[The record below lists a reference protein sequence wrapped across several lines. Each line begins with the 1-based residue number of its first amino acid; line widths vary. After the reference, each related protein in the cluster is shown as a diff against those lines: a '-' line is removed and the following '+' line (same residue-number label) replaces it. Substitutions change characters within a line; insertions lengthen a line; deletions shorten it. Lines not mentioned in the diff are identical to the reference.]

1 MIKVKHWQRGLSA
14 SSGDDDNAGD
24 DFDFSATQQDF
35 NAPFRAAQTSMS
47 SAAAAA
53 GNTPVPTVSG
63 TQKHPGPTG
72 TVYGG
77 TVADTGNPMLEGLIL
92 GRKWD
97 NSQPITYFFDNA
109 DSARPWTAAEKDA
122 FRAALQTW
130 SDVANIKFVEVF
142 DINAAN
148 LVNFTINDPGSQDLG
163 FGGSPSPTSNQI
175 FQAFNI
181 GFPNYD
187 GTLDPGGVAFW
198 GMVHQIG
205 HALGV
210 KHPHDTNGGT
220 PVFPGVDNAF
230 FDYGDNDLNQ
240 GIFTVMSYNRS
251 FASLIGVPFTTT
263 NEFGSSAAPMPL
275 DIAAMQVIY
284 GANPHHNDGN
294 NVYLLPTSNSKGTG
308 WTGIYDTGGMDEIK
322 NPGNAPSIINLVAA
336 TIDNS
341 PTGGGQPSYVDGISG
356 GYTIAQNVVIENA
369 SGGAASDT
377 IIGNHV
383 ANVLSGNAGNDTIFG
398 AGGNDNLVGGADD
411 DTLYGDAGDPRA
423 SGVGLGSGL
432 ILNPSGN
439 TSFATA
445 LDITNSFSLSPNPD
459 IANSTT
465 VPHVTISMTTPA
477 TGTVLQPWFAVT
489 VNPGSTIRV
498 DVDHT
503 INIDSLA
510 FLYGPDGVGLTFND
524 DSTVDPGSVFVYPF
538 NNLLYSQDSA
548 LSINA
553 VTGGTYYLQF
563 ADFNDLFFLPNNAS
577 FDVHVSVSNPLPLGT
592 DGAAGDDR
600 ISGDAGNDQLF
611 GGGGND
617 VLSGGA
623 GNDVLNGGTGN
634 DTLTGGG
641 GDDTFVLLAGSG
653 SDLVTDF
660 QIGSS
665 ANRDVIDLRDFG
677 LTISQV
683 LNDTFDTTQGA
694 VIDLGSDQITLAGV
708 TKSQLATHSDVLLV

>member
-1 MIKVKHWQRGLSA
+1 MSVKFVRSA
-14 SSGDDDNAGD
+14 KSVASFSDDETDLFTQDSDPFAAPVLFQPSTQLAATAGGAFPVANAGK
-24 DFDFSATQQDF
+24 
-35 NAPFRAAQTSMS
+35 
-47 SAAAAA
+47 
-53 GNTPVPTVSG
+53 G
-63 TQKHPGPTG
+63 PGATG

-77 TVADTGNPMLEGLIL
+77 TVADTGNPMLEGLIF
-92 GRKWD
+92 GTKWD

-109 DSARPWTAAEKDA
+109 DSVRPWTAAEKDA

-142 DINAAN
+142 DFNAAN
-148 LVNFTINDPGSQDLG
+148 LVNFTIDIPGSQELG
-163 FGGSPSPTSNQI
+163 FGGFPNPSNQV

-181 GFPNYD
+181 GFPDYD
-187 GTLDPGGVAFW
+187 ALLNPGGAAFW

-205 HALGV
+205 HALGL
-210 KHPHDTNGGT
+210 KHPHDTGGGT
-220 PVFPGVDNAF
+220 PVFPGVTVNQAT

-240 GIFTVMSYNRS
+240 GIYTVMSYNRS

-263 NEFGSSAAPMPL
+263 NEFGSTAAPMPF

-284 GANPHHNDGN
+284 GTNPHHNDGN
-294 NVYLLPTSNSKGTG
+294 NVYLLPTSNSKGTD
-308 WTGIYDTGGMDEIK
+308 WIGIYDTGGIDEIK
-322 NPGNAPSIINLVAA
+322 NPGNAPSIINLIAA

-341 PTGGGQPSYVDGISG
+341 PTGGGQPSYIDGISG

-398 AGGNDNLVGGADD
+398 AGGNDNLLGGAGD
-411 DTLYGDAGDPRA
+411 DTLYGDAGDPRE

-445 LDITNSFSLSPNPD
+445 FDITNSVSLSPNPD

-465 VPHVTISMTTPA
+465 IPHATISITTPA
-477 TGTVLQPWFAVT
+477 TGTVPQPWFAVT
-489 VNPGSTIRV
+489 VNPGSTISV

-503 INIDSLA
+503 INIDSLVL
-510 FLYGPDGVGLTFND
+510 LYGPDGRGLTFND
-524 DSTVDPGSVFVYPF
+524 DSTVDPGSAFAYTNFDGQP
-538 NNLLYSQDSA
+538 YSQDSA

-563 ADFNDLFFLPNNAS
+563 EDFADLFFLPNNAS
-577 FDVHVSVSNPLPLGT
+577 FDVHVSVSNPLTLGT

-600 ISGDAGNDQLF
+600 LSGDTGNDRLF

-623 GNDVLNGGTGN
+623 GNDLLDGGTGN
-634 DTLTGGG
+634 DIMTGGG
-641 GDDTFVLLAGSG
+641 GDDTFVVRAGSG

-665 ANRDVIDLRDFG
+665 ANRDVVDLRDFG

-683 LNDTFDTTQGA
+683 LNDTHDTTQGA
-694 VIDLGSDQITLAGV
+694 VIDLGSDRITLVGV
-708 TKSQLATHSDVLLV
+708 TKNQLATHNDVLLV